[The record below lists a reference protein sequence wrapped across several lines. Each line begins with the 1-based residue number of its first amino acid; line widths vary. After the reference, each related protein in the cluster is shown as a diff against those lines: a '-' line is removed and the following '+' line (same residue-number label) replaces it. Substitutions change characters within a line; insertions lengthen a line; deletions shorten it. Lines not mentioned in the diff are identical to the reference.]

1 MSTSLL
7 TLGENFAI
15 AHNGFQRPSSIP
27 VIAEVG
33 INHNGDLAV
42 ATKLIEVAHEAGC
55 AAVKFQ
61 KRTIDVVYS
70 ADILDSP
77 RESPWGSTQRDQK
90 IGLEFT
96 KDEYQEIDSFC
107 KSLGIEWS
115 ASAWDI
121 PSLHFIEDFS
131 PNFHKVASAMITNS
145 EFLREVANLGRLTL
159 LSTGMASIEDVDT
172 AVELFQGSKADLIL
186 LHTVSTYPTPE
197 EDLNL
202 LTIQTL
208 RERYNLPVGYSG
220 HEASVSPSIV
230 AAALGA
236 VVIERH
242 VTLDRTMYG
251 SDQAASL
258 EPNGL
263 RQLVSTV
270 NKIPSLLGNGVKDW
284 APGEREVAAKL
295 RYWD

>member
-1 MSTSLL
+1 MTLLSSLSGGL
-7 TLGENFAI
+7 PVSKSGL
-15 AHNGFQRPSSIP
+15 QRPSSIP

-33 INHNGDLAV
+33 INHNGDLAI
-42 ATKLIEVAHEAGC
+42 AKQLIQVSHDAGC

-70 ADILDSP
+70 AETLDSP

-96 KDEYQEIDSFC
+96 RDEYQEIDSLC

-121 PSLHFIEDFS
+121 QSLHFIEDFLPS
-131 PNFHKVASAMITNS
+131 FHKVASAMITHG
-145 EFLREVANLGRLTL
+145 EFLQEVANLGRLTL
-159 LSTGMASIEDVDT
+159 LSTGMASIEDVDQ
-172 AVELFQGSKADLIL
+172 AVEIFEGSKANLVL
-186 LHTVSTYPTPE
+186 LHTVSTYPSPDA
-197 EDLNL
+197 DLNL

-284 APGEREVAAKL
+284 APGEREVSAKL